1 MQVKETIM
9 ASDRD
14 NQTGS
19 ADSTV
24 AANVEGKS
32 FVSSDYDSEQFESYR
47 ALSKAAVVSAGFS
60 IIGLLAF
67 LFVQLLILPV
77 LGFIFALMAFL
88 NLRRYRN
95 ELTGKWM
102 AVTGVVLSTVT
113 LVFGSSIHAYI
124 YATEVPEGYERV
136 NWYELRG
143 QERQPVNAFA
153 MQIRD
158 KPIFIKGY
166 VHPGV
171 EGFGE
176 VKNFVLV
183 PDMKTCCFGGQP
195 KPWDMI
201 EITLAENCSK
211 VKYNRRKRG
220 LWGVFRVGPAAT
232 QKIGTVQP
240 GFYQMTAEDLR

>member
-1 MQVKETIM
+1 MS
-9 ASDRD
+9 SDRD
-14 NQTGS
+14 NQAGS
-19 ADSTV
+19 VSSTAAV
-24 AANVEGKS
+24 ATDVKS
-32 FVSSDYDSEQFESYR
+32 FVSSDYNSEHFEAYR
-47 ALSKAAVVSAGFS
+47 ALSKAAVVSAGLS
-60 IIGLLAF
+60 MVGLLGF
-67 LFVQLLILPV
+67 LFAQLLILPV
-77 LGFIFALMAFL
+77 LGFIFALIAFV

-95 ELTGKWM
+95 ELTGKGM
-102 AVTGVVLSTVT
+102 AVTGIVLSVVTVI
-113 LVFGSSIHAYI
+113 FGSSIHAYV
-124 YATEVPEGYERV
+124 YATEVPDGYERV

-143 QERQPVNAFA
+143 QESQPVNLFA

-176 VKNFVLV
+176 VKSFVLV

-211 VKYNRRKRG
+211 VKYSRHKRG
-220 LWGVFRVGPAAT
+220 LWGVFRVGPAAGK
-232 QKIGTVQP
+232 KIGTVRP

>member
-1 MQVKETIM
+1 V
-9 ASDRD
+9 
-14 NQTGS
+14 
-19 ADSTV
+19 
-24 AANVEGKS
+24 
-32 FVSSDYDSEQFESYR
+32 
-47 ALSKAAVVSAGFS
+47 
-60 IIGLLAF
+60 
-67 LFVQLLILPV
+67 
-77 LGFIFALMAFL
+77 

-95 ELTGKWM
+95 ELTGKGM
-102 AVTGVVLSTVT
+102 AVTGIVLSVVTVI
-113 LVFGSSIHAYI
+113 FGSSIHAYV
-124 YATEVPEGYERV
+124 YATEVPDGYERV

-143 QERQPVNAFA
+143 QESQPVNLFA

-171 EGFGE
+171 DGFGE
-176 VKNFVLV
+176 VKSFVLV

-211 VKYNRRKRG
+211 VKYSRHKRG
-220 LWGVFRVGPAAT
+220 LWGVFRVGPAAGK
-232 QKIGTVQP
+232 KIGTVRP

>member
-1 MQVKETIM
+1 MQVKETM

-14 NQTGS
+14 NQAGP

-24 AANVEGKS
+24 ATNVDGKS

-47 ALSKAAVVSAGFS
+47 ALSKAAVVSAGLS

-77 LGFIFALMAFL
+77 LGFMFALMAFL

-102 AVTGVVLSTVT
+102 AVTGVVLSAVT
-113 LVFGSSIHAYI
+113 LVFGSSIHAYN

-143 QERQPVNAFA
+143 QEKQPVNAFA
-153 MQIRD
+153 MQMRD

-211 VKYNRRKRG
+211 VKYSRRKRG
-220 LWGVFRVGPAAT
+220 LWGVFRIGPAAA

-240 GFYQMTAEDLR
+240 GFYQMTADDLR